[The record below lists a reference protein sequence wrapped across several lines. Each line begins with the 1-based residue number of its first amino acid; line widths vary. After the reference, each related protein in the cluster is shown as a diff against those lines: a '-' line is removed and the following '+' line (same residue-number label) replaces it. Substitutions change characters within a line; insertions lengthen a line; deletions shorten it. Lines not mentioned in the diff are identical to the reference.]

1 MQYIQQLLSRI
12 NLLYLCPFV
21 QKILHL
27 SLILCLVALTPM
39 SAYAAGDSLT
49 SSISLSFNSTKKFQ
63 LEAYEHFYAYYTVP
77 SSYSRTKNTLSV
89 TVSNLSNFSISVMN
103 SDGSSIST
111 TRKKNILYFKNNAF
125 IAENRYFIKIHNQRN
140 IRSSGSINI
149 RCTTDTTASP
159 KTSHKDA
166 TNIASSHKRHQQ
178 KSTKSSS
185 SRNASRQKST
195 NNSYSRNAS
204 RQKTANNSYSRN
216 ASRQKSTNNSYS
228 RNASRQKSTNNSS
241 SRNASRQKTANN
253 SSSRNASR
261 QKATNNSSS
270 QNASR
275 QKATKSSSSRK
286 GKTAATNNASTSSK
300 KYVSSGTT
308 LSPVTPAIHY
318 IRLKKGTSIALAER
332 IYTTV
337 PNHPIS
343 FTPSSSSLHIT
354 DGIVYATSAGLFYII
369 IQDGSYSS
377 SCTVKVDP

>member
-63 LEAYEHFYAYYTVP
+63 LEPYEHFYAYYTVP

-111 TRKKNILYFKNNAF
+111 TRKKKISYISKNNAF

-140 IRSSGSINI
+140 IRSAGSINI
-149 RCTTDTTASP
+149 RYTTDTTASP

-166 TNIASSHKRHQQ
+166 TNIASSHKRHKQ

-185 SRNASRQKST
+185 SRNASRQKSI
-195 NNSYSRNAS
+195 
-204 RQKTANNSYSRN
+204 
-216 ASRQKSTNNSYS
+216 
-228 RNASRQKSTNNSS
+228 NNSS

-253 SSSRNASR
+253 SSSRNDSR

-270 QNASR
+270 RNDSRQKTANNSSSRNDSR

-286 GKTAATNNASTSSK
+286 GKTAATNKASTSSK

>member
-63 LEAYEHFYAYYTVP
+63 LEAYEHFYVYYTVP

-140 IRSSGSINI
+140 IRSAGSINI
-149 RCTTDTTASP
+149 RYTTDTTASP

-185 SRNASRQKST
+185 SRNASRQK
-195 NNSYSRNAS
+195 
-204 RQKTANNSYSRN
+204 TANNSY
-216 ASRQKSTNNSYS
+216 
-228 RNASRQKSTNNSS
+228 
-241 SRNASRQKTANN
+241 
-253 SSSRNASR
+253 
-261 QKATNNSSS
+261 
-270 QNASR
+270 
-275 QKATKSSSSRK
+275 SRK

-300 KYVSSGTT
+300 KYISSGTT

-369 IQDGSYSS
+369 VQDGSYSS

>member
-1 MQYIQQLLSRI
+1 MHYKKGVSMQYIQQLLSRI

-77 SSYSRTKNTLSV
+77 SSYSRTKNTLSI

-140 IRSSGSINI
+140 IRSAGSINI
-149 RCTTDTTASP
+149 RYTTDTTASP

-185 SRNASRQKST
+185 SRNASRQK
-195 NNSYSRNAS
+195 
-204 RQKTANNSYSRN
+204 
-216 ASRQKSTNNSYS
+216 
-228 RNASRQKSTNNSS
+228 
-241 SRNASRQKTANN
+241 TANN
-253 SSSRNASR
+253 SSSRNDSR

-270 QNASR
+270 RNDSR

-300 KYVSSGTT
+300 KYISSGTT

>member
-12 NLLYLCPFV
+12 NILYLCPFV

-140 IRSSGSINI
+140 IRSAGSINI
-149 RCTTDTTASP
+149 RYTTDTTASP

-178 KSTKSSS
+178 KST
-185 SRNASRQKST
+185 
-195 NNSYSRNAS
+195 
-204 RQKTANNSYSRN
+204 
-216 ASRQKSTNNSYS
+216 
-228 RNASRQKSTNNSS
+228 NNSS

-261 QKATNNSSS
+261 QKN
-270 QNASR
+270 
-275 QKATKSSSSRK
+275 TKSSSSRK

-318 IRLKKGTSIALAER
+318 IRLKKGTSIALAEK

>member
-77 SSYSRTKNTLSV
+77 SSYSRAKNTLSV

-103 SDGSSIST
+103 SDGFSIST

-140 IRSSGSINI
+140 IRSAGSINI
-149 RCTTDTTASP
+149 RYTTDTTASP

-185 SRNASRQKST
+185 SRNASRQK
-195 NNSYSRNAS
+195 
-204 RQKTANNSYSRN
+204 TA
-216 ASRQKSTNNSYS
+216 
-228 RNASRQKSTNNSS
+228 
-241 SRNASRQKTANN
+241 
-253 SSSRNASR
+253 
-261 QKATNNSSS
+261 
-270 QNASR
+270 
-275 QKATKSSSSRK
+275 KSSSSRK
-286 GKTAATNNASTSSK
+286 GKTPATNNVSTSPK
-300 KYVSSGTT
+300 KNISSDTT

>member
-140 IRSSGSINI
+140 IRSAGSINI
-149 RCTTDTTASP
+149 RYTTDTTASP

-185 SRNASRQKST
+185 SRNASRQKT
-195 NNSYSRNAS
+195 
-204 RQKTANNSYSRN
+204 
-216 ASRQKSTNNSYS
+216 
-228 RNASRQKSTNNSS
+228 TNNSS
-241 SRNASRQKTANN
+241 SRNASRQKTTKS

-261 QKATNNSSS
+261 QKTANN
-270 QNASR
+270 
-275 QKATKSSSSRK
+275 SSSRK

-308 LSPVTPAIHY
+308 LFPVTPAIHY

>member
-1 MQYIQQLLSRI
+1 MQHIQQLLSRI

-63 LEAYEHFYAYYTVP
+63 LEPYEHFYAYYTVP

-149 RCTTDTTASP
+149 RYTTDTTASP

-166 TNIASSHKRHQQ
+166 TNIASSHKRHKQ

-185 SRNASRQKST
+185 SRNASRQKSI
-195 NNSYSRNAS
+195 
-204 RQKTANNSYSRN
+204 
-216 ASRQKSTNNSYS
+216 
-228 RNASRQKSTNNSS
+228 NNSS

-253 SSSRNASR
+253 SSSRND
-261 QKATNNSSS
+261 
-270 QNASR
+270 SR

-286 GKTAATNNASTSSK
+286 GNTAATNKASNSSK

>member
-27 SLILCLVALTPM
+27 SLILCLVALTPL

-125 IAENRYFIKIHNQRN
+125 TAENRYFIKIHNQRN
-140 IRSSGSINI
+140 IRSAGSINI
-149 RCTTDTTASP
+149 RYTTDTTASP

-178 KSTKSSS
+178 KS
-185 SRNASRQKST
+185 
-195 NNSYSRNAS
+195 
-204 RQKTANNSYSRN
+204 
-216 ASRQKSTNNSYS
+216 
-228 RNASRQKSTNNSS
+228 
-241 SRNASRQKTANN
+241 
-253 SSSRNASR
+253 
-261 QKATNNSSS
+261 
-270 QNASR
+270 
-275 QKATKSSSSRK
+275 TKSSSSRK

>member
-63 LEAYEHFYAYYTVP
+63 LEAYEHFYAYYTMP

-125 IAENRYFIKIHNQRN
+125 TAENRYFIKIHNQRN

-149 RCTTDTTASP
+149 RYTTDTTASP

-185 SRNASRQKST
+185 SRNASRQKT
-195 NNSYSRNAS
+195 
-204 RQKTANNSYSRN
+204 T
-216 ASRQKSTNNSYS
+216 KS
-228 RNASRQKSTNNSS
+228 
-241 SRNASRQKTANN
+241 

-270 QNASR
+270 
-275 QKATKSSSSRK
+275 RK
-286 GKTAATNNASTSSK
+286 GKTAATNKSSTSSK

>member
-1 MQYIQQLLSRI
+1 MHYKKGVSMQYIQQLLSRI

-63 LEAYEHFYAYYTVP
+63 LEAYEHFYANYTVP

-111 TRKKNILYFKNNAF
+111 TRKKNILYFKNNAL

-140 IRSSGSINI
+140 IRSAGSINI
-149 RCTTDTTASP
+149 RYTTDTTASP

-185 SRNASRQKST
+185 SR
-195 NNSYSRNAS
+195 
-204 RQKTANNSYSRN
+204 
-216 ASRQKSTNNSYS
+216 
-228 RNASRQKSTNNSS
+228 
-241 SRNASRQKTANN
+241 
-253 SSSRNASR
+253 
-261 QKATNNSSS
+261 
-270 QNASR
+270 NASR

>member
-63 LEAYEHFYAYYTVP
+63 LEAYEHFYAYYTMP

-149 RCTTDTTASP
+149 RYTTDTTASP

-195 NNSYSRNAS
+195 NNS
-204 RQKTANNSYSRN
+204 
-216 ASRQKSTNNSYS
+216 
-228 RNASRQKSTNNSS
+228 S

-261 QKATNNSSS
+261 QKTANNSSS
-270 QNASR
+270 RNASR

>member
-77 SSYSRTKNTLSV
+77 SSYSRAKNTLSV

-140 IRSSGSINI
+140 IRSAGSINI
-149 RCTTDTTASP
+149 RYTTDTTASP

-166 TNIASSHKRHQQ
+166 TNIASSHKQHQQ

-185 SRNASRQKST
+185 SRND
-195 NNSYSRNAS
+195 
-204 RQKTANNSYSRN
+204 
-216 ASRQKSTNNSYS
+216 
-228 RNASRQKSTNNSS
+228 
-241 SRNASRQKTANN
+241 SRQKTANN
-253 SSSRNASR
+253 SSSRND
-261 QKATNNSSS
+261 
-270 QNASR
+270 SR

-300 KYVSSGTT
+300 KYISSGTT

>member
-1 MQYIQQLLSRI
+1 MQHIQQLLSRI

-63 LEAYEHFYAYYTVP
+63 LEAYEHFYAYYTMP

-125 IAENRYFIKIHNQRN
+125 TAENRYFIKIHNQRN
-140 IRSSGSINI
+140 IRSAGSINI
-149 RCTTDTTASP
+149 RYTTDTTASP

-195 NNSYSRNAS
+195 NN
-204 RQKTANNSYSRN
+204 
-216 ASRQKSTNNSYS
+216 
-228 RNASRQKSTNNSS
+228 
-241 SRNASRQKTANN
+241 
-253 SSSRNASR
+253 
-261 QKATNNSSS
+261 
-270 QNASR
+270 
-275 QKATKSSSSRK
+275 SSSRK

-354 DGIVYATSAGLFYII
+354 DGIVYATCAGLFYII

>member
-63 LEAYEHFYAYYTVP
+63 LEAYEHFYANYTVP

-149 RCTTDTTASP
+149 RYTTDTTASP

-185 SRNASRQKST
+185 SRNASRQKT
-195 NNSYSRNAS
+195 
-204 RQKTANNSYSRN
+204 T
-216 ASRQKSTNNSYS
+216 KS
-228 RNASRQKSTNNSS
+228 SS

-261 QKATNNSSS
+261 QKN
-270 QNASR
+270 
-275 QKATKSSSSRK
+275 TKSSSSRK

>member
-63 LEAYEHFYAYYTVP
+63 LEAYEHFYAYYTMP

-125 IAENRYFIKIHNQRN
+125 TAENRYFIKIHNQRN

-149 RCTTDTTASP
+149 RYTTDTTASP

-166 TNIASSHKRHQQ
+166 TNIASSHKQHQQ

-185 SRNASRQKST
+185 SR
-195 NNSYSRNAS
+195 
-204 RQKTANNSYSRN
+204 
-216 ASRQKSTNNSYS
+216 
-228 RNASRQKSTNNSS
+228 
-241 SRNASRQKTANN
+241 
-253 SSSRNASR
+253 
-261 QKATNNSSS
+261 
-270 QNASR
+270 NASR

>member
-149 RCTTDTTASP
+149 RYTTDTTASP

-185 SRNASRQKST
+185 SRNASRQKT
-195 NNSYSRNAS
+195 
-204 RQKTANNSYSRN
+204 T
-216 ASRQKSTNNSYS
+216 KS
-228 RNASRQKSTNNSS
+228 SS

-261 QKATNNSSS
+261 QKN
-270 QNASR
+270 
-275 QKATKSSSSRK
+275 TKSSSSRK

>member
-1 MQYIQQLLSRI
+1 MHYKKGVSMQYIQQLLSRI

-149 RCTTDTTASP
+149 RYTTDTTVSP

-185 SRNASRQKST
+185 SRNASRQKT
-195 NNSYSRNAS
+195 
-204 RQKTANNSYSRN
+204 
-216 ASRQKSTNNSYS
+216 
-228 RNASRQKSTNNSS
+228 
-241 SRNASRQKTANN
+241 
-253 SSSRNASR
+253 
-261 QKATNNSSS
+261 
-270 QNASR
+270 
-275 QKATKSSSSRK
+275 TKSSSSRK
-286 GKTAATNNASTSSK
+286 GKTPATNNVSTSPK
-300 KYVSSGTT
+300 KNISSDTT

>member
-1 MQYIQQLLSRI
+1 MHYKKGVSMQYIQQLLSRI

-63 LEAYEHFYAYYTVP
+63 LEAYEHFYAYCTVP

-140 IRSSGSINI
+140 IRSAGSINI
-149 RCTTDTTASP
+149 RYTTDTTASP
-159 KTSHKDA
+159 KTSHKDT

-195 NNSYSRNAS
+195 KSSSSRNAS
-204 RQKTANNSYSRN
+204 RQKA
-216 ASRQKSTNNSYS
+216 TNNSSS

-241 SRNASRQKTANN
+241 SRNASRQKTA
-253 SSSRNASR
+253 
-261 QKATNNSSS
+261 
-270 QNASR
+270 
-275 QKATKSSSSRK
+275 KSSSSRK
-286 GKTAATNNASTSSK
+286 GKTPATNNVSTSPK
-300 KYVSSGTT
+300 KNISSDTT

>member
-63 LEAYEHFYAYYTVP
+63 LEPYEHFYAYYTVP

-140 IRSSGSINI
+140 IRSAGSINI
-149 RCTTDTTASP
+149 RYTTDTTASP

-166 TNIASSHKRHQQ
+166 TNIASSHKRHKQ

-185 SRNASRQKST
+185 SRNASRQKSI
-195 NNSYSRNAS
+195 
-204 RQKTANNSYSRN
+204 
-216 ASRQKSTNNSYS
+216 
-228 RNASRQKSTNNSS
+228 NNSS
-241 SRNASRQKTANN
+241 SRNDSRQKTANN
-253 SSSRNASR
+253 SSSRND
-261 QKATNNSSS
+261 
-270 QNASR
+270 SR

-286 GKTAATNNASTSSK
+286 GKTAATNKASTSSK

-318 IRLKKGTSIALAER
+318 IRLKKGTSIALAGR

>member
-1 MQYIQQLLSRI
+1 MQHIQQLLSRI

-63 LEAYEHFYAYYTVP
+63 LEPYEHFYAYYTVP

-149 RCTTDTTASP
+149 RYTTDTTASP

-166 TNIASSHKRHQQ
+166 TNIASSHKQHQQ

-185 SRNASRQKST
+185 SRND
-195 NNSYSRNAS
+195 
-204 RQKTANNSYSRN
+204 
-216 ASRQKSTNNSYS
+216 
-228 RNASRQKSTNNSS
+228 
-241 SRNASRQKTANN
+241 SRQKTANN
-253 SSSRNASR
+253 SSSRND
-261 QKATNNSSS
+261 
-270 QNASR
+270 SR

-286 GKTAATNNASTSSK
+286 GKTAATNKASTSSK

>member
-63 LEAYEHFYAYYTVP
+63 LEPYEHFYAYYTVP

-140 IRSSGSINI
+140 IRSAGSINI
-149 RCTTDTTASP
+149 RYTTDTTASP

-166 TNIASSHKRHQQ
+166 TNIASSHKRHKQ

-185 SRNASRQKST
+185 SRNASRQKSI
-195 NNSYSRNAS
+195 
-204 RQKTANNSYSRN
+204 
-216 ASRQKSTNNSYS
+216 
-228 RNASRQKSTNNSS
+228 NNSS
-241 SRNASRQKTANN
+241 SRNDSRQKTANN
-253 SSSRNASR
+253 SSSRND
-261 QKATNNSSS
+261 
-270 QNASR
+270 SR

-286 GKTAATNNASTSSK
+286 GKTAATNKASTSSK

-354 DGIVYATSAGLFYII
+354 DGIVYATSSGLFYII

>member
-149 RCTTDTTASP
+149 RYTTDTTASP

-166 TNIASSHKRHQQ
+166 TNIASSHKWHQ
-178 KSTKSSS
+178 
-185 SRNASRQKST
+185 
-195 NNSYSRNAS
+195 
-204 RQKTANNSYSRN
+204 
-216 ASRQKSTNNSYS
+216 
-228 RNASRQKSTNNSS
+228 QKSTNNSS
-241 SRNASRQKTANN
+241 SRNASRQKATKS
-253 SSSRNASR
+253 SSSR
-261 QKATNNSSS
+261 
-270 QNASR
+270 NASR

>member
-1 MQYIQQLLSRI
+1 MNYKKGVFMQYIQQLLSRI

-140 IRSSGSINI
+140 IRSAGSINI
-149 RCTTDTTASP
+149 RYTTDTTASP

-185 SRNASRQKST
+185 SRNASRQK
-195 NNSYSRNAS
+195 
-204 RQKTANNSYSRN
+204 TANN
-216 ASRQKSTNNSYS
+216 
-228 RNASRQKSTNNSS
+228 
-241 SRNASRQKTANN
+241 
-253 SSSRNASR
+253 
-261 QKATNNSSS
+261 
-270 QNASR
+270 
-275 QKATKSSSSRK
+275 SSSRK

>member
-63 LEAYEHFYAYYTVP
+63 LEAYEHFYAYYTMP

-125 IAENRYFIKIHNQRN
+125 TAENRYFIKIHNQRN

-149 RCTTDTTASP
+149 RYTTDTTASP
-159 KTSHKDA
+159 KTSHKDS

-185 SRNASRQKST
+185 SRNASRQKT
-195 NNSYSRNAS
+195 ANNSSSRNAS
-204 RQKTANNSYSRN
+204 RQKN
-216 ASRQKSTNNSYS
+216 TNNSSS

-241 SRNASRQKTANN
+241 SRNASRQKTA
-253 SSSRNASR
+253 
-261 QKATNNSSS
+261 
-270 QNASR
+270 
-275 QKATKSSSSRK
+275 KSSSSRK
-286 GKTAATNNASTSSK
+286 GKTPATNNVSTSPK
-300 KYVSSGTT
+300 KNISSDTT

>member
-149 RCTTDTTASP
+149 RYTTDTTASP
-159 KTSHKDA
+159 KTSHKDT

-195 NNSYSRNAS
+195 KSSSSRNAS
-204 RQKTANNSYSRN
+204 RQKA
-216 ASRQKSTNNSYS
+216 TNNSSS

-241 SRNASRQKTANN
+241 SRNASRQKTA
-253 SSSRNASR
+253 
-261 QKATNNSSS
+261 
-270 QNASR
+270 
-275 QKATKSSSSRK
+275 KSSSSRK
-286 GKTAATNNASTSSK
+286 GKTPATNNVSTSPK
-300 KYVSSGTT
+300 KNISSDTT

>member
-1 MQYIQQLLSRI
+1 MHYKKGVSMQYIQQLLSRI

-63 LEAYEHFYAYYTVP
+63 LEAYEHFYANYTVP

-149 RCTTDTTASP
+149 RYTTDTTASP

-178 KSTKSSS
+178 K
-185 SRNASRQKST
+185 NT
-195 NNSYSRNAS
+195 NNSS
-204 RQKTANNSYSRN
+204 
-216 ASRQKSTNNSYS
+216 S

-261 QKATNNSSS
+261 QKTANNSSS
-270 QNASR
+270 RNASR
-275 QKATKSSSSRK
+275 QKNTKSSSSRK

>member
-12 NLLYLCPFV
+12 NLLDLCPFV
-21 QKILHL
+21 QQILHL
-27 SLILCLVALTPM
+27 SNILCLVALTPM

-89 TVSNLSNFSISVMN
+89 TVSNLSNFSVSVMN

-125 IAENRYFIKIHNQRN
+125 IAENRYFIKIHNRY
-140 IRSSGSINI
+140 
-149 RCTTDTTASP
+149 TTDTTASP

-185 SRNASRQKST
+185 SRNASRQKTTKS
-195 NNSYSRNAS
+195 SSSRNAS
-204 RQKTANNSYSRN
+204 RQKTA
-216 ASRQKSTNNSYS
+216 
-228 RNASRQKSTNNSS
+228 NNSS

-261 QKATNNSSS
+261 QKTANNSSS
-270 QNASR
+270 RNASR
-275 QKATKSSSSRK
+275 QKNTKSSSSRK
-286 GKTAATNNASTSSK
+286 GKTVATNNASTSSK

>member
-1 MQYIQQLLSRI
+1 MHYKKGVSMQHIQQLLSRI

-89 TVSNLSNFSISVMN
+89 TVSNLSNFSVSVMN

-149 RCTTDTTASP
+149 RYTTDTTASP

-178 KSTKSSS
+178 KSTRSSS
-185 SRNASRQKST
+185 SRNASRQKTT
-195 NNSYSRNAS
+195 NNSYSR
-204 RQKTANNSYSRN
+204 
-216 ASRQKSTNNSYS
+216 
-228 RNASRQKSTNNSS
+228 
-241 SRNASRQKTANN
+241 
-253 SSSRNASR
+253 
-261 QKATNNSSS
+261 
-270 QNASR
+270 NASR

-286 GKTAATNNASTSSK
+286 GKTAATNNTSTSSK

>member
-63 LEAYEHFYAYYTVP
+63 LEAYEHFYANYTVP

-149 RCTTDTTASP
+149 RYTTDTTASP

-185 SRNASRQKST
+185 SRNASRQK
-195 NNSYSRNAS
+195 
-204 RQKTANNSYSRN
+204 TA
-216 ASRQKSTNNSYS
+216 
-228 RNASRQKSTNNSS
+228 NNSS

-261 QKATNNSSS
+261 QKN
-270 QNASR
+270 
-275 QKATKSSSSRK
+275 TKSSSSRK

>member
-1 MQYIQQLLSRI
+1 MHYKKGVSMQYIQQLLSRI

-63 LEAYEHFYAYYTVP
+63 LEAYEHFYAYYTMP

-149 RCTTDTTASP
+149 RYTPDTTASP

-195 NNSYSRNAS
+195 NNS
-204 RQKTANNSYSRN
+204 SY
-216 ASRQKSTNNSYS
+216 
-228 RNASRQKSTNNSS
+228 
-241 SRNASRQKTANN
+241 RNASRQKTANN

-261 QKATNNSSS
+261 QKN
-270 QNASR
+270 
-275 QKATKSSSSRK
+275 TKSSSSRK

>member
-140 IRSSGSINI
+140 IHSSGSINI
-149 RCTTDTTASP
+149 RYTTDTTASP

-178 KSTKSSS
+178 KST
-185 SRNASRQKST
+185 
-195 NNSYSRNAS
+195 
-204 RQKTANNSYSRN
+204 
-216 ASRQKSTNNSYS
+216 
-228 RNASRQKSTNNSS
+228 
-241 SRNASRQKTANN
+241 NN

-261 QKATNNSSS
+261 QKATKSSS
-270 QNASR
+270 SRNASR

>member
-1 MQYIQQLLSRI
+1 MQHIQQLLSRI

-63 LEAYEHFYAYYTVP
+63 LEPYEHFYAYYTVP

-149 RCTTDTTASP
+149 RYTTDTTASP

-195 NNSYSRNAS
+195 KSSSSRNAS
-204 RQKTANNSYSRN
+204 RQKTANNSS
-216 ASRQKSTNNSYS
+216 S

-241 SRNASRQKTANN
+241 SRNASRQKTA
-253 SSSRNASR
+253 
-261 QKATNNSSS
+261 
-270 QNASR
+270 
-275 QKATKSSSSRK
+275 KSSSSRK
-286 GKTAATNNASTSSK
+286 GKTPATNNVSTSPK
-300 KYVSSGTT
+300 KNISSDTT

>member
-77 SSYSRTKNTLSV
+77 SSYSRAKNTLSV

-140 IRSSGSINI
+140 IRSAGSINI
-149 RCTTDTTASP
+149 RYTTDTTASP

-166 TNIASSHKRHQQ
+166 TNIASSHKQHQQ

-185 SRNASRQKST
+185 SRND
-195 NNSYSRNAS
+195 
-204 RQKTANNSYSRN
+204 
-216 ASRQKSTNNSYS
+216 
-228 RNASRQKSTNNSS
+228 
-241 SRNASRQKTANN
+241 SRQKTANN
-253 SSSRNASR
+253 SSSRND
-261 QKATNNSSS
+261 
-270 QNASR
+270 SR

-300 KYVSSGTT
+300 KYISSGTT

-343 FTPSSSSLHIT
+343 FTLFLVSSYHRRYRVCNLCR
-354 DGIVYATSAGLFYII
+354 IVLYYYSRWILFFFMYRK
-369 IQDGSYSS
+369 G
-377 SCTVKVDP
+377 

>member
-140 IRSSGSINI
+140 IRSAGSINI
-149 RCTTDTTASP
+149 RYTTDTTASP

-185 SRNASRQKST
+185 SRNASRQKAT
-195 NNSYSRNAS
+195 
-204 RQKTANNSYSRN
+204 
-216 ASRQKSTNNSYS
+216 KS
-228 RNASRQKSTNNSS
+228 SS

-253 SSSRNASR
+253 SSSRNDSR

-270 QNASR
+270 RNDSR

-300 KYVSSGTT
+300 KYISSGTT

>member
-12 NLLYLCPFV
+12 NLLHLCPFV

-140 IRSSGSINI
+140 IRSAGSINI
-149 RCTTDTTASP
+149 RYTTDTTASP

-178 KSTKSSS
+178 KST
-185 SRNASRQKST
+185 
-195 NNSYSRNAS
+195 
-204 RQKTANNSYSRN
+204 
-216 ASRQKSTNNSYS
+216 
-228 RNASRQKSTNNSS
+228 NNSS
-241 SRNASRQKTANN
+241 SR
-253 SSSRNASR
+253 
-261 QKATNNSSS
+261 
-270 QNASR
+270 NASR

-286 GKTAATNNASTSSK
+286 GKTAATNNTSTSSK

>member
-1 MQYIQQLLSRI
+1 MQHIQQLLSRI

-63 LEAYEHFYAYYTVP
+63 LEPYEHFYAYYTVP

-125 IAENRYFIKIHNQRN
+125 IAENRYFIKIHNQRT

-149 RCTTDTTASP
+149 RYTTDTTASP

-195 NNSYSRNAS
+195 KSSSSRNAS
-204 RQKTANNSYSRN
+204 RQKA
-216 ASRQKSTNNSYS
+216 TNNSSS

-241 SRNASRQKTANN
+241 SRNASRQKTA
-253 SSSRNASR
+253 
-261 QKATNNSSS
+261 
-270 QNASR
+270 
-275 QKATKSSSSRK
+275 KSSSSRK
-286 GKTAATNNASTSSK
+286 GKTPATNNVSTSPK
-300 KYVSSGTT
+300 KNISSDTT

>member
-12 NLLYLCPFV
+12 NLLHLCPFV

-149 RCTTDTTASP
+149 RYTTDTTASP

-178 KSTKSSS
+178 KST
-185 SRNASRQKST
+185 
-195 NNSYSRNAS
+195 
-204 RQKTANNSYSRN
+204 
-216 ASRQKSTNNSYS
+216 
-228 RNASRQKSTNNSS
+228 
-241 SRNASRQKTANN
+241 NN

-261 QKATNNSSS
+261 QKATKSSS
-270 QNASR
+270 SRNASR

>member
-12 NLLYLCPFV
+12 NLLDLCPFV

-49 SSISLSFNSTKKFQ
+49 SSISLSFNSAKKFQ

-89 TVSNLSNFSISVMN
+89 TVSNLSNFSVSVMN

-149 RCTTDTTASP
+149 RYTTDTTASP

-185 SRNASRQKST
+185 SRNASRQKTTKS
-195 NNSYSRNAS
+195 SSSRNAS
-204 RQKTANNSYSRN
+204 RQKTA
-216 ASRQKSTNNSYS
+216 
-228 RNASRQKSTNNSS
+228 NNSS

-261 QKATNNSSS
+261 QKN
-270 QNASR
+270 
-275 QKATKSSSSRK
+275 TKSSSSRK
-286 GKTAATNNASTSSK
+286 GKTVATNNASTSSK

>member
-63 LEAYEHFYAYYTVP
+63 LEAYEHFYAYYTMP

-149 RCTTDTTASP
+149 RYTTDTTASP

-185 SRNASRQKST
+185 SRNASRQK
-195 NNSYSRNAS
+195 
-204 RQKTANNSYSRN
+204 
-216 ASRQKSTNNSYS
+216 
-228 RNASRQKSTNNSS
+228 
-241 SRNASRQKTANN
+241 TANN
-253 SSSRNASR
+253 SSSR
-261 QKATNNSSS
+261 
-270 QNASR
+270 NASR

-343 FTPSSSSLHIT
+343 FAPSSSSLHIT